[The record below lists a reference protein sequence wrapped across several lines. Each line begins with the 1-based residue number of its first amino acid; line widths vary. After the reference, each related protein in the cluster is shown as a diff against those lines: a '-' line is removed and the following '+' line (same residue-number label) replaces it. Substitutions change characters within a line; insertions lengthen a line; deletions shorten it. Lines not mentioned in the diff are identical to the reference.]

1 MEKGIF
7 DLRTFN
13 LKNGIKLVSIKKD
26 TQLASIHIGVKI
38 GSIYENKEEKGISHF
53 VEHMLFKGTKNRS
66 NEELNE
72 ALEQRAGEY
81 NAYTDYNCTVYSISA
96 LNEELEPSVELLSDM
111 LQNSV
116 FSKEEMDKERGVILA
131 EIRTSKDDVEEYSFN
146 KALEIAFKNSSIKID
161 TIGKSSTVKKFTK
174 EQLFNYYKTYYVPNN
189 TFISIVSPNEHD
201 DMFMLVEKYFN
212 NWESAQFERGKVIS
226 ENNLPNKKIS
236 YKKHIEQSTIIY
248 LYTFHNLTKREELAL
263 RILNYKLGE
272 SANSL
277 LFRKLREEKG
287 LAYDVYS
294 ELDTTN
300 SVKML
305 MIYTAVNEE
314 DVNESIEIIESILRD
329 IMDEKIIFDERNIA
343 LMRKVIKTA
352 LAGTL
357 EDSTELSNYIL
368 HQIVDEE
375 DIYEFIKDMKRMEN
389 INNIDIYN
397 IARKV
402 LKNPTVHILL
412 SEKSDK

>member
-13 LKNGIKLVSIKKD
+13 LNNGIKLVSIKKD

-96 LNEELEPSVELLSDM
+96 LNEELNSAVELLSDM

-146 KALEIAFKNSSIKID
+146 KTLEIAFKNSSIKID
-161 TIGKSSTVKKFTK
+161 TIGKSSTVKKFSR
-174 EQLFNYYKTYYVPNN
+174 EQLFNYYKRYYVPNN
-189 TFISIVSPNEHD
+189 TFISIVSPNEHED
-201 DMFMLVEKYFN
+201 IFKLVEKYFK
-212 NWESAQFERGKVIS
+212 NWEATPFERGKVIS

-236 YKKHIEQSTIIY
+236 YKKDIEQNTIIY
-248 LYTFHNLTKREELAL
+248 LYTFHNLTKQEELAL

-294 ELDTTN
+294 ELDTTK

-305 MIYTAVNEE
+305 IIYTAVNEE
-314 DVNESIEIIESILRD
+314 EVNESIEIIENLLKD
-329 IMDEKIIFDERNIA
+329 IKNEKIIFDERNIA

-375 DIYEFIKDMKRMEN
+375 DIYEFIEDIKRMET
-389 INNIDIYN
+389 IEKTDIYN
-397 IARKV
+397 ISRKV
-402 LKNPTVHILL
+402 LENPTVHILL
-412 SEKSDK
+412 SQKSDK

>member
-96 LNEELEPSVELLSDM
+96 LNEELEASVELLSDM

-174 EQLFNYYKTYYVPNN
+174 EQLLNYYKTYYVPNN

-212 NWESAQFERGKVIS
+212 NWEAAQFERGKVIS

-329 IMDEKIIFDERNIA
+329 IMNEKIIFDERNIA

-375 DIYEFIKDMKRMEN
+375 DIYEFIEDMKRMEN